1 MSIPGKLYGRVIIE
15 RVIECTEEQL
25 SEEQGGFRR
34 GRGCV
39 DQVFALRSIV
49 EKYLEKKREVYV
61 AFMDLEK
68 AYDRVDR
75 EAMWRVLQ
83 MYGVN
88 GRLIEAIKGF
98 YLEIK
103 RCVRVDGKESD
114 LFRVKVGL
122 R

>member
-1 MSIPGKLYGRVIIE
+1 M
-15 RVIECTEEQL
+15 
-25 SEEQGGFRR
+25 
-34 GRGCV
+34 

-49 EKYLEKKREVYV
+49 EKYLEKKRDVFV

-75 EAMWRVLQ
+75 DAMWRVLQ

-98 YLEIK
+98 YVESK
-103 RCVRVDGKESD
+103 SCVRVDGKESD
-114 LFRVKVGL
+114 VFDVRVGL
-122 R
+122 RQGCVMSL